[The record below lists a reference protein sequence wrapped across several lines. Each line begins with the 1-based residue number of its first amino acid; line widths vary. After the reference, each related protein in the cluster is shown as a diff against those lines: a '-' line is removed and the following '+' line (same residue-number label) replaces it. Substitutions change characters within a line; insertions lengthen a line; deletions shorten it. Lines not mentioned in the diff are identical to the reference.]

1 MAHGRLLA
9 HDVAEL
15 AGVSGTT
22 VGQWARR
29 GLIAS
34 SVESDPL
41 APRVYAV
48 EDVAEA
54 AVVRALLDAGAR
66 HADVHRAIAALPGP
80 WPLSRAALAVT
91 PDGGIALRDP
101 DGGVSVLSARGW
113 QRVVA
118 LGELRDVR
126 LALAHGDAR

>member
-15 AGVSGTT
+15 TGVSGTT

-34 SVESDPL
+34 SVEAGD
-41 APRVYAV
+41 PRVYAV

-66 HADVHRAIAALPGP
+66 HGDIHRAIAALPGP
-80 WPLSRAALAVT
+80 WPLSRAALAVR
-91 PDGGIALRDP
+91 PDGRIALRDE
-101 DGGVSVLSARGW
+101 DGGVSLLTARGW
-113 QRVVA
+113 QRVVTSQ
-118 LGELRDVR
+118 ELHEVR
-126 LALAHGDAR
+126 LALRHTAG

>member
-1 MAHGRLLA
+1 MPHGRLHA

-15 AGVSGTT
+15 TGVPGTT

-34 SVESDPL
+34 SVAADPA

-54 AVVRALLDAGAR
+54 AVVRALLDLGAR
-66 HADVHRAIAALPGP
+66 HGDVHRAIASLPGR
-80 WPLSRAALAVT
+80 WPLSAAALAVT
-91 PDGGIALRDP
+91 AGGRIALRDEA
-101 DGGVSVLSARGW
+101 GLSILGPRGW
-113 QRVVA
+113 QRVVTVH
-118 LGELRDVR
+118 ELRDVR
-126 LALAHGDAR
+126 LVLYTET